1 MVVKAV
7 HQRQMNENKMK
18 VAEKQVVLCVSI
30 KICHLTHF
38 TRLAYKDMNEVIV
51 SDFLGWY
58 ADQTSGRSS
67 QTNTFLEQVPNI
79 AETFDMSTWVRHKSM
94 GSPVKPGVKTSN
106 DDDIYVFMTGTISI
120 DLLPLFTATLLPW
133 WVQPALSP

>member
-1 MVVKAV
+1 
-7 HQRQMNENKMK
+7 MNENKMK

>member
-67 QTNTFLEQVPNI
+67 QTNTFLE
-79 AETFDMSTWVRHKSM
+79 
-94 GSPVKPGVKTSN
+94 
-106 DDDIYVFMTGTISI
+106 
-120 DLLPLFTATLLPW
+120 
-133 WVQPALSP
+133 